1 MITFA
6 NAKINIGLQV
16 LDRRPDGYHNLETV
30 FYPVKLFDILEI
42 VPSSSLKLEVS
53 GIGIPNNDEDNLCI
67 RAYRALAV
75 DFDLEPVCIYLHKQ
89 IPIGAGLGGGSAD
102 AAFLIKLLSRYFR
115 LNLSIEQ
122 MESYAG
128 ALGADCSF
136 FIRNKP
142 VFATGIGDVFTEI
155 SIDLSAYKLVLVKPP
170 IHVSTGEA
178 YGSVR
183 SSRESKNLHERI
195 TLPVEQW
202 KEHLFNDFETGI
214 FHRYPEIRGIKSMLY
229 ERGAIYAAMSGSGST
244 VYGLFREELDL
255 KELKAWC
262 EVYWMDGGE
271 WRSS

>member
-42 VPSSSLKLEVS
+42 VPSPSLKLEVS

-142 VFATGIGDVFTEI
+142 GFATGIGDVFTEI
-155 SIDLSAYKLVLVKPP
+155 PIDLSAYKHVLVKTPN
-170 IHVSTGEA
+170 HVSTGDA
-178 YGSVR
+178 YGSIR
-183 SSRESKNLHERI
+183 CSRESKNLRERI

-202 KEHLFNDFETGI
+202 NEHLFNEFET
-214 FHRYPEIRGIKSMLY
+214 
-229 ERGAIYAAMSGSGST
+229 
-244 VYGLFREELDL
+244 
-255 KELKAWC
+255 
-262 EVYWMDGGE
+262 
-271 WRSS
+271 